1 MNQAETSAVGVL
13 LVDDQAPFRDALRD
27 LVAAT
32 EGFVLLG
39 EADSGEAA
47 VDAVARLAPRL
58 VIMDKRMPGIGGVE
72 ATRQIKSRHP
82 EIVVILTSVE
92 EAADEALQ
100 RSCGASGFIRKR
112 DFSPAALLDLW
123 RTYGE

>member
-1 MNQAETSAVGVL
+1 MSQPETSAVGVM
-13 LVDDQAPFRDALRD
+13 LVDDQASFRDALRD

-32 EGFVLLG
+32 EGFVILG

-72 ATRQIKSRHP
+72 ATRQIKDRNP

-92 EAADEALQ
+92 DPADEALL

-112 DFSPAALLDLW
+112 DFSPAALVDLW
-123 RTYGE
+123 RTHGA

>member
-58 VIMDKRMPGIGGVE
+58 VIMDKRMPGVGGVE

-92 EAADEALQ
+92 EGADEALL

-112 DFSPAALLDLW
+112 DFSPAALVDLW
-123 RTYGE
+123 RTHGE